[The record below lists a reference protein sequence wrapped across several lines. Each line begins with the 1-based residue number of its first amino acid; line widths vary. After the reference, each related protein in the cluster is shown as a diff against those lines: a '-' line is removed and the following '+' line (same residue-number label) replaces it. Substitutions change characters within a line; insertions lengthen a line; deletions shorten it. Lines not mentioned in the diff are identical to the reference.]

1 MPITDAV
8 RDVST
13 DTFDELVLR
22 RSHELPVLV
31 DFWAPWCGPCRTL
44 GPILE
49 RLAREAGGA
58 FELAKVD
65 IDQNPEIA
73 ARYGVRGIPNVL
85 VFRDGEAVDGFVGA
99 LPEAQVRAFLRRH
112 CPSAADRL
120 TAEGEAALAA
130 GELDVARTRFE
141 QAVAEDP
148 GQHAARL
155 GSARLALRTGDLDEA
170 RRLAEEVPLGAVQHE
185 AAQALIGGLEL
196 VAAAHSTGSE
206 QECASRLEADDR
218 DLEARFALGG
228 YALAG
233 GDLRA
238 ALEHYLGVVER
249 DKSWNDEA
257 GRRAMLDV
265 FQIVGAR
272 EPLADEYRDRLRTV
286 LY

>member
-1 MPITDAV
+1 MPTTDAV
-8 RDVST
+8 CDVST

-22 RSHELPVLV
+22 RSQELPVLV

-44 GPILE
+44 GPVLE

-65 IDQNPEIA
+65 SDRNPEIA

-99 LPEAQVRAFLRRH
+99 LPEAQVRTFLRPH

-120 TAEGEAALAA
+120 AAEGEAALAA
-130 GELDVARTRFE
+130 GELDAARTRFE
-141 QAVAEDP
+141 QALVEDP
-148 GQHAARL
+148 GQEAARL
-155 GSARLALRTGDLDEA
+155 GSARLALRTGDLDVA
-170 RRLAEEVPLGAVQHE
+170 RRLAEEVPLGADQHE
-185 AAQALIGGLEL
+185 AAQALIGGVEL

-206 QECASRLEADDR
+206 QECVSRLEADDE

-228 YALAG
+228 YALAR
-233 GDLRA
+233 GDLRG

-257 GRRAMLDV
+257 GRRALLDV
-265 FQIVGAR
+265 FQIVGTR
-272 EPLADEYRDRLRTV
+272 QPLADEFRDRLRML